1 MFDVSSGNSW
11 TSQPFPGIRSL
22 GKSSLVTPIST
33 LAPSPENSSHDLFC
47 AFQPNRVMVWS
58 LPFVLK
64 WPRMPSLDLCDAV
77 PAKLDFSVASG
88 VFSMNPTPKVGEGM
102 RKATL
107 FSRTCVVKS
116 GCAREQPPGASLL
129 PWMLKSGRTAPAG
142 NPSPWGLTK
151 RASRTGPF
159 ETTNGGREFCAPL
172 AVATATCG
180 LVKGLVP
187 PIAGNE
193 WHMKQLSPLKA
204 GPKPRIE
211 GLLVLG
217 GESIAFSGRH
227 DSLA

>member
-33 LAPSPENSSHDLFC
+33 LAPSPENSSNDLFC

-64 WPRMPSLDLCDAV
+64 WPAMPSLDLCDSV
-77 PAKLDFSVASG
+77 PSKVFRSVSSG
-88 VFSMNPTPKVGEGM
+88 VFSMYPTPKVGVGM
-102 RKATL
+102 RKMTL
-107 FSRTCVVKS
+107 LFLSCVVKS
-116 GCAREQPPGASLL
+116 GCARVQPAGASLL
-129 PWMLKSGRTAPAG
+129 PWMVKSGRTAPPDNA
-142 NPSPWGLTK
+142 SPVKG
-151 RASRTGPF
+151 ASRTGPF
-159 ETTNGGREFCAPL
+159 ETINGGRALCAPL
-172 AVATATCG
+172 AVASATCG